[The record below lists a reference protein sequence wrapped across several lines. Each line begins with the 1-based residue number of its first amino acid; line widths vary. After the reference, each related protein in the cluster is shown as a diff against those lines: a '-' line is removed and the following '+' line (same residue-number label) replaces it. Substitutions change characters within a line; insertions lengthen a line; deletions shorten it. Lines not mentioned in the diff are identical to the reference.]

1 MNPLFFNILRY
12 PLMLSLMVA
21 SLVSSGCVTKSANK
35 IPAKSDDRGDAVTA
49 SSSEKLESP
58 VEEALKETFSD
69 FILGVGDEIDI
80 QIFREPE
87 LSGKFTLDQDGR
99 FRHPLMGMIAV
110 AGMSVADAEK
120 MITGLLDADFLVNP
134 RVIVTL
140 TKTLK
145 SQVVI
150 LGEVKNPGIYP
161 VPVNERT
168 TLLQVIA
175 LSGGFTGMASP
186 DRVKIVRRKDDG
198 TVTIPARVSDM
209 LSGRGKQRD
218 IELEPDD
225 VIMVPKII
233 F

>member
-1 MNPLFFNILRY
+1 
-12 PLMLSLMVA
+12 MVVGLA
-21 SLVSSGCVTKSANK
+21 GSGCATPPEKKPSA
-35 IPAKSDDRGDAVTA
+35 AKKQTFK
-49 SSSEKLESP
+49 EESP
-58 VEEALKETFSD
+58 SVAERNAPVDEVMSNTLAG
-69 FILGVGDEIDI
+69 FILSPGDEIDV
-80 QIFREPE
+80 QVFREPE
-87 LSGKFTLDQDGR
+87 FSGKFILDEDGQ

-110 AGMSVADAEK
+110 AGMSLADAEN

-140 TKTLK
+140 TKTVK
-145 SQVVI
+145 SQIVI

-161 VPVNERT
+161 VPVNEKT

-186 DRVKIVRRKDDG
+186 DRVKIVRRQNGD
-198 TVTIPARVSDM
+198 TITIPARVSDM
-209 LSGRGKQRD
+209 LSGRGNERD

-225 VIMVPKII
+225 VIMVPKIL